1 MPSRWLLVYSI
12 YHSFGLAFDWGFI
25 IKYAVSTHTDV
36 QQDGLVWDW
45 VEQRRSTSSSEG
57 QQHRYCGRR
66 TRAGDVHNCHR
77 CQWQCLWDSSRQDLC
92 ARQTNDHRRT
102 RKRLRSALA
111 GAGGGWCW
119 VVLGG
124 LLGGLPKA
132 AEWQQAAGS
141 RQRNNPNSCD
151 RQQPHDYRPATKV
164 VLENQVI

>member
-1 MPSRWLLVYSI
+1 MPSRWLSVYSI

-45 VEQRRSTSSSEG
+45 VEQRRSTSSRAG
-57 QQHRYCGRR
+57 QQHRHCGRR
-66 TRAGDVHNCHR
+66 TRAR
-77 CQWQCLWDSSRQDLC
+77 
-92 ARQTNDHRRT
+92 RRT
-102 RKRLRSALA
+102 QLSPLPVAVPLGQLAPGFMCTTNKRPPQDKKALKKCPCR
-111 GAGGGWCW
+111 GWWW